1 MISENIKNSLSQ
13 FNLTEVE
20 AAIEFLVRN
29 KNKEDLTWTDISDLI
44 SEYFNFDRSRH
55 YYSKNYS
62 HMVDEPKTVD
72 DKILELQ
79 KERYKINDE
88 LTQNRAYIR
97 RLSREDTIKEIA
109 KDAANNISK
118 KKLLEPIIYDLSETK
133 LREEKEGILCLS
145 DWHYGME
152 ISNAWNNYNPEVA
165 KERLSKLLK
174 EVIEIGEKEN
184 IYAIRVLDLGDL
196 IAGRIHLTIRLE
208 SRIDVITQIMEVSE
222 MMCEFLNEL
231 ANHFEVHYYSCSDN
245 HSRLEPNKTDS
256 LSLESLVRITYWYVK
271 NRVGDRI
278 NIHSNNFGNDIIT
291 FNMYN
296 FNILAVHGD
305 QDKPSQIIDSISR
318 MTHQHYD
325 LICTAHLHHFSADE
339 KNETVICGNG
349 SLMGTDSY
357 AASLRLSSRPSQ
369 NLIIST
375 PKNVLHAIYRIV
387 VD

>member
-1 MISENIKNSLSQ
+1 MISENIKNTLATADRVDS
-13 FNLTEVE
+13 
-20 AAIEFLVRN
+20 AIEYLVRN
-29 KNKEDLTWTDISDLI
+29 KETENLTWTDISDLI
-44 SEYFNFDRSRH
+44 NDYFGFSRSRH
-55 YYSKNYS
+55 YYSRNYS
-62 HMVDEPKTVD
+62 YMINKPVSVD

-109 KDAANNISK
+109 KNAVDNISK
-118 KKLLEPIIYDLSETK
+118 KKFLEPIIYDLSESK

-145 DWHYGME
+145 DWHYGIE
-152 ISNAWNNYNPEVA
+152 IDNAWNVYNPQIA
-165 KERLSKLLK
+165 RQRLSQLLK

-184 IYAIRVLDLGDL
+184 VYAIRVLDLGDL

-208 SRIDVITQIMEVSE
+208 SRVDVITQIMDVSE

-231 ANHFEVHYYSCSDN
+231 ANHFEVHYYSCADN
-245 HSRLEPNKTDS
+245 HSRLEPNKSDS
-256 LSLESLVRITYWYVK
+256 LALESLVRITYWYVK
-271 NRVGDRI
+271 NRVGDRVH
-278 NIHSNNFGNDIIT
+278 IHSNEFGDDIIT
-291 FNMYN
+291 FKMYK

-305 QDKPSQIIDSISR
+305 KDKPSQIIDSISR
-318 MTHQHYD
+318 MTHSHYD

-357 AASLRLSSRPSQ
+357 AASLRLSSKPSQ

-375 PKNVLHAIYRIV
+375 PKNVIQNIYRIV

>member
-1 MISENIKNSLSQ
+1 MISENIKN
-13 FNLTEVE
+13 NLVE
-20 AAIEFLVRN
+20 ADNVDSAIEYLVRN
-29 KNKEDLTWTDISDLI
+29 KETENLTWTDISDLI
-44 SEYFNFDRSRH
+44 NDYFGFSRSRH
-55 YYSKNYS
+55 YYSRNYS
-62 HMVDEPKTVD
+62 YMINEPISVD

-109 KDAANNISK
+109 KNAVDNISK
-118 KKLLEPIIYDLSETK
+118 KKFLEPIIYDLSESK

-145 DWHYGME
+145 DWHYGIE
-152 ISNAWNNYNPEVA
+152 INNAWNIYNPQIA
-165 KERLSKLLK
+165 SQRLSQLLK

-184 IYAIRVLDLGDL
+184 IYAINVLDLGDL

-208 SRIDVITQIMEVSE
+208 SRVDVITQIMDVSE

-231 ANHFEVHYYSCSDN
+231 ANHFEVHYYSCVDN
-245 HSRLEPNKTDS
+245 HSRLEPNKSDS
-256 LSLESLVRITYWYVK
+256 LDLESLVRITYWYIK
-271 NRVGDRI
+271 NRMGDRI
-278 NIHSNNFGNDIIT
+278 HIHSNEFGDDIIT
-291 FNMYN
+291 FKMYN
-296 FNILAVHGD
+296 FNVLAVHGD
-305 QDKPSQIIDSISR
+305 KDKPSQIIDSISR
-318 MTHQHYD
+318 MTHSHYD
-325 LICTAHLHHFSADE
+325 LICTAHLHHFQCDE

-375 PKNVLHAIYRIV
+375 PKNVIQNIYRIV